1 LIKIIILEENF
12 KWHLE
17 AFASELFIYRS
28 FLKTTSVVV
37 SLIQSF
43 LYNIYDKQLYKSK
56 NFYRILYRSI
66 IKGCYCENMSVD
78 QVDPVWLE

>member
-17 AFASELFIYRS
+17 ALASELFICS

-43 LYNIYDKQLYKSK
+43 LYNIYDKQLHKSK

-66 IKGCYCENMSVD
+66 IKECYCENMSVD